1 MKNNG
6 RMFIYGFDEK
16 EIDELKKIVSE
27 NKLPGFSKIE
37 ENMSEMRIRD
47 IIKGVKM
54 ETHNEE
60 LPNCKLVLFN
70 KFVDKE
76 IETAIKAIRNITESS
91 PIFATVTPTS
101 MNWTIKHLLDELNKE
116 REWYIKNGYKNV

>member
-16 EIDELKKIVSE
+16 ETDELKKIVSE